1 MTRCHEDRE
10 KISEVN
16 EMLPY
21 VFSTTP
27 VGQTIRRLRKE
38 RGLTQEELAEQ
49 LGVTAQA
56 VSKWENETGMPD
68 ISQIVP
74 LAGVFGVSTDVIFGL
89 DTTTAGEDVAKILR
103 DAEADKV
110 GGGAASY
117 IKAYDRISEGLRK
130 YPCDQRLLMNGF
142 TLGMSLCMPDSGFY
156 SAERAEEIAARSV
169 RWAGLIVSYSRN
181 IDDIMF
187 ARMGLIQFW
196 CSKGQY
202 DRAVSEA
209 EKFPVRSDFT
219 RGMALAYIDG
229 SRGNHEAVIKELS
242 TNIDYCLQEFE
253 DSAAQLGKAYIAV
266 GRSRE
271 AVVLFER
278 YFVAMKVI
286 FDGERP
292 RPYHDFDSGDCYLL
306 LAKAYLTLREKAKAM
321 KCLRDSVEYYVGMFD
336 RADDDPVDLRSGSP
350 FVSESSISLRL
361 DREVARRRLERK
373 IDSDLIAELHDE
385 PGFDEIRGMVGKL

>member
-1 MTRCHEDRE
+1 
-10 KISEVN
+10 
-16 EMLPY
+16 MLPY

-110 GGGAASY
+110 RGGAASY

-156 SAERAEEIAARSV
+156 SAERAEEIAARSGSSDPDPTDCQKNN
-169 RWAGLIVSYSRN
+169 RINNPPLIFMVSGGTSFNCGQPGISSSTVSSNATGYFSFICELNSVNFPDIIESATSDCHWSRP
-181 IDDIMF
+181 
-187 ARMGLIQFW
+187 
-196 CSKGQY
+196 SPTK
-202 DRAVSEA
+202 
-209 EKFPVRSDFT
+209 
-219 RGMALAYIDG
+219 YI
-229 SRGNHEAVIKELS
+229 
-242 TNIDYCLQEFE
+242 TWY
-253 DSAAQLGKAYIAV
+253 
-266 GRSRE
+266 
-271 AVVLFER
+271 
-278 YFVAMKVI
+278 
-286 FDGERP
+286 P
-292 RPYHDFDSGDCYLL
+292 
-306 LAKAYLTLREKAKAM
+306 
-321 KCLRDSVEYYVGMFD
+321 
-336 RADDDPVDLRSGSP
+336 
-350 FVSESSISLRL
+350 
-361 DREVARRRLERK
+361 
-373 IDSDLIAELHDE
+373 
-385 PGFDEIRGMVGKL
+385 

>member
-1 MTRCHEDRE
+1 
-10 KISEVN
+10 
-16 EMLPY
+16 MLPY

-110 GGGAASY
+110 RGGAASY

-156 SAERAEEIAARSV
+156 SAERAEEIAA
-169 RWAGLIVSYSRN
+169 
-181 IDDIMF
+181 
-187 ARMGLIQFW
+187 
-196 CSKGQY
+196 
-202 DRAVSEA
+202 
-209 EKFPVRSDFT
+209 
-219 RGMALAYIDG
+219 
-229 SRGNHEAVIKELS
+229 
-242 TNIDYCLQEFE
+242 
-253 DSAAQLGKAYIAV
+253 QLGKAYIAV
-266 GRSRE
+266 GRSSD
-271 AVVLFER
+271 AVKLFER
-278 YFVAMKVI
+278 YFAAMKVI

-306 LAKAYLTLREKAKAM
+306 LAKAYLTLGEKAKAM

-336 RADDDPVDLRSGSP
+336 RAGDAPVDLRSGSP
-350 FVSESSISLRL
+350 FVSGSSISLRL

>member
-1 MTRCHEDRE
+1 
-10 KISEVN
+10 
-16 EMLPY
+16 MLPY

-110 GGGAASY
+110 RGGAASY

-142 TLGMSLCMPDSGFY
+142 TLGMSLCMPDSELY
-156 SAERAEEIAARSV
+156 SAERAEEI
-169 RWAGLIVSYSRN
+169 
-181 IDDIMF
+181 
-187 ARMGLIQFW
+187 
-196 CSKGQY
+196 
-202 DRAVSEA
+202 
-209 EKFPVRSDFT
+209 
-219 RGMALAYIDG
+219 
-229 SRGNHEAVIKELS
+229 
-242 TNIDYCLQEFE
+242 
-253 DSAAQLGKAYIAV
+253 AAQLGKAYIAV
-266 GRSRE
+266 GRSSD
-271 AVVLFER
+271 AVKLFER
-278 YFVAMKVI
+278 YFAAMKVI
-286 FDGERP
+286 FDSERP

-306 LAKAYLTLREKAKAM
+306 LAKAYLTLGEKAKAM

-336 RADDDPVDLRSGSP
+336 RAGDDPVDLRSGSP
-350 FVSESSISLRL
+350 FVSGSSISLRL